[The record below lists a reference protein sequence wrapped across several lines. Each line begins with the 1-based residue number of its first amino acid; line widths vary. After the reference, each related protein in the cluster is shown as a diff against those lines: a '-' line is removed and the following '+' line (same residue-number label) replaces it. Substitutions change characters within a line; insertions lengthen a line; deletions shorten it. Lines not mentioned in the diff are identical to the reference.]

1 MSQTSHRLLLGL
13 GLAGL
18 ILESVMA
25 YPAFAADKVSLFKV
39 ITTRDEIVIG
49 LTDDELAQLEGRNA
63 GGVAKWLAAKGS
75 MSVWQY
81 AVRKASSGD
90 LEQAPLRQIG
100 LMSNESLRVEP
111 YSSPLKI
118 IPIGEGGAKP

>member
-1 MSQTSHRLLLGL
+1 MSQTTHRLLVGL

-25 YPAFAADKVSLFKV
+25 YPALAADKVSLFKV
-39 ITTRDEIVIG
+39 ITTKDEVVIG
-49 LTDDELAQLEGRNA
+49 LTDDELSQLEGRNA
-63 GGVAKWLAAKGS
+63 GGVAKLLAAKGS

-81 AVRKASSGD
+81 AVRKASNGD

-118 IPIGEGGAKP
+118 IPIGEGAVKP

>member
-39 ITTRDEIVIG
+39 ITTKDEIVIG
-49 LTDDELAQLEGRNA
+49 LTDDELSQLEGKNA
-63 GGVAKWLAAKGS
+63 GGVAKLLAAKGS

-111 YSSPLKI
+111 YASPLTV
-118 IPIGEGGAKP
+118 IPIGEGAAKP

>member
-1 MSQTSHRLLLGL
+1 MSQTCNRLSLSL

-18 ILESVMA
+18 ILGSAMS
-25 YPAFAADKVSLFKV
+25 YPALAADKVSLFKV
-39 ITTRDEIVIG
+39 ITTKDEIVIG
-49 LTDDELAQLEGRNA
+49 LTDDELSQLEGKNA
-63 GGVAKWLAAKGS
+63 GGVAKLLAAKGS

-81 AVRKASSGD
+81 AVRKAPTGD

-111 YSSPLKI
+111 YTSPLKI
-118 IPIGEGGAKP
+118 IPIGDGAAKP

>member
-1 MSQTSHRLLLGL
+1 MSQTSRRLLPGL

-18 ILESVMA
+18 ILENVMA
-25 YPAFAADKVSLFKV
+25 YPALAADQVSLFKV
-39 ITTRDEIVIG
+39 ITTKDEIVIG
-49 LTDDELAQLEGRNA
+49 LSDDELAQLDGRNA
-63 GGVAKWLAAKGS
+63 GGVAKLLAAKGA

-81 AVRKASSGD
+81 AVRKAASGD

-100 LMSNESLRVEP
+100 LLSNESLRVEP

-118 IPIGEGGAKP
+118 LPISAAGAKP

>member
-1 MSQTSHRLLLGL
+1 MPQTTHRLLLGL
-13 GLAGL
+13 GIAGL

-25 YPAFAADKVSLFKV
+25 YPALAADKVSLFKV
-39 ITTRDEIVIG
+39 ITTKDEIVIG
-49 LTDDELAQLEGRNA
+49 LTDDELSQLEGRNA
-63 GGVAKWLAAKGS
+63 GGVAKLLAAKGS

-100 LMSNESLRVEP
+100 LMSSESLRVEP
-111 YSSPLKI
+111 YMSPLKI
-118 IPIGEGGAKP
+118 IPIGETGAKP